1 MLRLRTRGFNLN
13 DRHCSNLIAPARC
26 RYQSSGRTPLVAN
39 ASNIVDF
46 PAKNLSVS
54 DAIERSYTELISA
67 VLEAMSLGS
76 DINKTIIT
84 DTNLSLNERIA
95 KLNLSNEM
103 SSLLAASL
111 QTIEESRQSSEKVL
125 KKISDRPQ
133 PAQPDS

>member
-1 MLRLRTRGFNLN
+1 M
-13 DRHCSNLIAPARC
+13 
-26 RYQSSGRTPLVAN
+26 AN

-46 PAKNLSVS
+46 PAKKLSVS
-54 DAIERSYTELISA
+54 DSIEHSYTELISA

-76 DINKTIIT
+76 DLNKTIIA

-95 KLNLSNEM
+95 KLNLSNEV